1 MLKGLNHKELTTS
14 LIRKFSSFT
23 YLNLTQFLGA
33 LNDNIY
39 KLLIVYQFIELEGIE
54 ASHSILASTGAIF
67 VLPFLLFSAASGTLA
82 DRFSKRNIIFATK
95 ILELT
100 TMLLGV
106 LAFATHSKWGSYCIL
121 FLLAAQ
127 SAVFGPSKYG
137 ILPELV
143 SSDRISKAN
152 GLMTSFTFLAIILGT
167 FCASFLIE
175 ITERN
180 FILAS
185 LFCSAIALFGVFT
198 SYCIEYTPPTGT
210 SKKFTTH
217 IFSDIYVSLK
227 LASQQPSLLVT
238 IFGSAFFLFLGA
250 FVQLNMIPFAV
261 EALHLS
267 DVKGGYLFL
276 LTAIGIGTGSLI
288 AGKISGRTIE
298 LGLVPIAGLGVA
310 ASCYVLDA
318 FSSSLYTVIPTVMIL
333 GMFGGMYQIPLD
345 SYVQIASPNK
355 CRGQIVAATNFLSFI
370 GVLAA
375 SVLLFLISEVFHM
388 KADQAFSLVGTLML
402 LVAVVIGF
410 QFFDYL
416 TRFIG
421 MILARLHFSIKF
433 EGLQNIPDSPAV
445 YVCSHTAWNDTLLVL
460 GAQRRRV
467 RFFIEQEQ
475 DHSPWMRRLYR
486 LLKVVSITSIE
497 PMENNPVCLDVICK
511 TLKKGFSVCIFVKN
525 ENICEEIEKLKHSFA
540 FRAILEENH
549 YPMIPVA
556 IEKGEKNSQSRCF
569 TRLINKFRVPASIT
583 FGSKLNDPLP
593 QPLDETDLDFCS
605 NYC

>member
-1 MLKGLNHKELTTS
+1 MLKGLARKEITTS
-14 LIRKFSSFT
+14 LIRRLSSFT

-54 ASHSILASTGAIF
+54 SSHGILATTGAIF
-67 VLPFLLFSAASGTLA
+67 VLPFLLFSASSGTLA

-95 ILELT
+95 IFELV

-106 LAFATHSKWGSYCIL
+106 LAFAYHSKWGSYSIL
-121 FLLAAQ
+121 FLLATQ
-127 SAVFGPSKYG
+127 SAIFGPSKYG

-143 SSDRISKAN
+143 ASDKISKAN

-175 ITERN
+175 ITGRN
-180 FILAS
+180 FIAAS
-185 LFCSAIALFGVFT
+185 LFCSAVALIGVIT

-217 IFSDIYVSLK
+217 IFNDVYVSLK
-227 LASQQPSLLVT
+227 LASQQPSLLIT
-238 IFGSAFFLFLGA
+238 IFGSAFFLFLGS

-261 EALHLS
+261 ESLHLS
-267 DVKGGYLFL
+267 DVQGGYLFL
-276 LTAIGIGTGSLI
+276 LTAIGIGTGCLI
-288 AGKISGRTIE
+288 AGKISGNTVE

-310 ASCYVLDA
+310 ISCYMLDI
-318 FSSSLYTVIPTVMIL
+318 FSDNLFFVVPLVVIV

-345 SYVQIASPNK
+345 SYVQVASPSK
-355 CRGQIVAATNFLSFI
+355 SRGQIVAATNFLSFV
-370 GVLAA
+370 GVLIA
-375 SVLLFLISEVFHM
+375 SASIFLISEVFGL
-388 KADQAFSLVGTLML
+388 KADKGFTFVGSITLIITL
-402 LVAVVIGF
+402 IIGF

-416 TRFIG
+416 TRFVG
-421 MILARLHFSIKF
+421 MIFARLHFNTKF
-433 EGLQNIPDSPAV
+433 DGLHNIPHSPAV

-475 DHSPWMRRLYR
+475 DHSRWMRRIYR
-486 LLKVVSITSIE
+486 LLRVVSITSIE
-497 PMENNPVCLDVICK
+497 PMENNPVCLNVIRRA
-511 TLKKGFSVCIFVKN
+511 LKKGFSVCIFVNN

-540 FRAILEENH
+540 FRSILEENH

-556 IEKGEKNSQSRCF
+556 IEKGEKNSNSRFF
-569 TRLINKFRVPASIT
+569 TRLMKKFRVPASIT
-583 FGSKLNDPLP
+583 FGSKINDPLP
-593 QPLDETDLDFCS
+593 QPLDETDPDLCS

>member
-1 MLKGLNHKELTTS
+1 MLKGLNQKEFLVS
-14 LIRKFSSFT
+14 LIRRFSSFT
-23 YLNLTQFLGA
+23 YLNVTQFLGA

-54 ASHSILASTGAIF
+54 ASHEILATTGAIF
-67 VLPFLLFSAASGTLA
+67 VLPFLLFSSSSGTLA

-95 ILELT
+95 ILELV

-106 LAFATHSKWGSYCIL
+106 LAFAYQSKWGSYCIL
-121 FLLAAQ
+121 FMLATQ

-143 SSDRISKAN
+143 PSDKISKAN

-175 ITERN
+175 VTGRN
-180 FILAS
+180 FIAAS
-185 LFCSAIALFGVFT
+185 LFCSTIALAGLVS

-217 IFSDIYVSLK
+217 ILSDVYVSLK
-227 LASQQPSLLVT
+227 LASQQPSLLIT

-261 EALHLS
+261 ECLHLS
-267 DVKGGYLFL
+267 DVQGGYLFL

-288 AGKISGRTIE
+288 AGKISGRTVE
-298 LGLVPIAGLGVA
+298 LGLVPIAGIGVA
-310 ASCYVLDA
+310 ISCYALDF
-318 FSSSLYTVIPTVMIL
+318 FSDRLFFVVPLVMLL

-345 SYVQIASPNK
+345 SYIQLTSPNK
-355 CRGQIVAATNFLSFI
+355 SRGQIVAATNFLSFL
-370 GVLAA
+370 GVLFA
-375 SVLLFLISEVFHM
+375 SGLLFLISEVFHL
-388 KADQAFSLVGTLML
+388 KADKGFTFVGSMTLLITMI
-402 LVAVVIGF
+402 VGF

-416 TRFIG
+416 TRFVG
-421 MILARLHFSIKF
+421 MIMARLHFNTEF
-433 EGLQNIPDSPAV
+433 HGRENIPETQAV
-445 YVCSHTAWNDTLLVL
+445 YVCTHTAWNDTLLVL

-467 RFFIEQEQ
+467 RFFIEEEQ
-475 DHSPWMRRLYR
+475 AHSPWMRRLYR
-486 LLKVVSITSIE
+486 LLRVVSITSIE
-497 PMENNPVCLDVICK
+497 PMENNPVCLNVIRR
-511 TLKKGFSVCIFVKN
+511 TLKKGFSICIFVTN
-525 ENICEEIEKLKHSFA
+525 DNICEEIEKLKHSFA

-549 YPMIPVA
+549 YPMIPIA
-556 IEKGEKNSQSRCF
+556 IEKGEKNSTSRFF
-569 TRLINKFRVPASIT
+569 TRLMNKFRVPASIT
-583 FGSKLNDPLP
+583 FGSKINDP
-593 QPLDETDLDFCS
+593 QPHLIDETDLDLCS

>member
-1 MLKGLNHKELTTS
+1 MLKGITHKTLTTS
-14 LIRKFSSFT
+14 LVRKLSSFT
-23 YLNLTQFLGA
+23 YLNMTQFLGA

-67 VLPFLLFSAASGTLA
+67 VLPFLLFSAASGTMA
-82 DRFSKRNIIFATK
+82 DRFSKRNIIFLTK
-95 ILELT
+95 VFELV

-106 LAFATHSKWGSYCIL
+106 LAFANHSKWGSYCIL

-143 SSDRISKAN
+143 SSDKISKAN
-152 GLMTSFTFLAIILGT
+152 GIMSSFTFLAIILGT

-175 ITERN
+175 VTGRN
-180 FILAS
+180 FIVAS
-185 LFCSAIALFGVFT
+185 LFCSTIALIGVVT

-210 SKKFTTH
+210 SKKFSTH

-227 LASQQPSLLVT
+227 LASQQPSLLIT

-261 EALHLS
+261 ETLHLS

-288 AGKISGRTIE
+288 AGKISGRTVE

-310 ASCYVLDA
+310 ISCYMLDI
-318 FSSSLYTVIPTVMIL
+318 FSDSLYTVIPMVMLL

-345 SYVQIASPNK
+345 SYVQVASPNK
-355 CRGQIVAATNFLSFI
+355 SRGQIVAATNFLSFV
-370 GVLAA
+370 GVLCA
-375 SVLLFLISEVFHM
+375 SGVLFLLSEVLHL
-388 KADQAFSLVGTLML
+388 KADKGFTFVGTMTLIIT
-402 LVAVVIGF
+402 AIIGF

-421 MILARLHFSIKF
+421 MIMARLHFSTKF
-433 EGLQNIPDSPAV
+433 DGVQNIPDTPAV

-475 DHSPWMRRLYR
+475 DHSRWMKRIYR
-486 LLKVVSITSIE
+486 LLRVVSVTSIE
-497 PMENNPVCLDVICK
+497 PMENNPVCLNVIRR
-511 TLKKGFSVCIFVKN
+511 TLKKGFSVCIFVN
-525 ENICEEIEKLKHSFA
+525 NDNICEEIEKLKHSFA

-556 IEKGEKNSQSRCF
+556 IEKGEKNSKSRFF
-569 TRLINKFRVPASIT
+569 TRLMKKFRVPATIT
-583 FGSKLNDPLP
+583 FGSKINEPLP
-593 QPLDETDLDFCS
+593 QPVDETDPDLCS